1 MFDPAKREWSVAAF
15 PASTLAAVAR
25 YDSSLA
31 TFDALGD
38 RVLVFGG
45 LREGAILGGD
55 KGDTYAL
62 YLGQ

>member
-1 MFDPAKREWSVAAF
+1 
-15 PASTLAAVAR
+15 VAR
-25 YDSSLA
+25 YDSALA

-45 LREGAILGGD
+45 LREGSILGGD